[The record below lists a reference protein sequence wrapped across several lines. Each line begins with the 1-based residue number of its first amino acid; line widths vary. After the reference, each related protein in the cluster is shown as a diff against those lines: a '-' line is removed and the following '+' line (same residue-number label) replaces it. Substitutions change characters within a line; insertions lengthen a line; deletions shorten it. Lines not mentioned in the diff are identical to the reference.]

1 MKRKFISLVAV
12 LVLVGAACGSSD
24 DTTSGDAGDNVACG
38 VEDLALKSAGTLT
51 VATGEPVFPPWME
64 DDDPTNGQGFES
76 AVVYALATEM
86 GISNV
91 EWVRTD
97 FDSAIAGGEKDYDF
111 NIQQYSITAERD
123 EIVDFSRPYYSAKQ
137 ALVAFSA
144 GIVPANATIADLKGL
159 RFGAAIGTTSLGYID
174 DVIKPTTAA
183 AVYDDNVDAKSA
195 LEAGQ
200 IDVLVFDL
208 PSAYYIT
215 AVEIE
220 GSEIVGI
227 LPGLDNAPE
236 ELGLLFEEGSDLV
249 ACVNKALDALD
260 ANGTLGKIETQWLN
274 QAGDITVIKP

>member
-1 MKRKFISLVAV
+1 MKRTLISLVAV
-12 LVLVGAACGSSD
+12 LALVGAACGSSD

-38 VEDLALKSAGTLT
+38 VEDLALKIAGTLT
-51 VATGEPVFPPWME
+51 VATGEPVFPPWMM
-64 DDDPTNGQGFES
+64 DDDPTNGEGFES
-76 AVVYALATEM
+76 AIVYALATEM

-97 FDSAIAGGEKDYDF
+97 FDSAIAAGERDYDF

-208 PSAYYIT
+208 PSAYFIT

-260 ANGTLGKIETQWLN
+260 ANGTLSQIETQWLN

>member
-97 FDSAIAGGEKDYDF
+97 FDSAIAAGEKDYDF

-123 EIVDFSRPYYSAKQ
+123 EIVDFSRSYYSAKQ

-159 RFGAAIGTTSLGYID
+159 RFGAAIGTTSLSYID

>member
-97 FDSAIAGGEKDYDF
+97 FDSAIAAGEKDYDF

-123 EIVDFSRPYYSAKQ
+123 EIVDFSRSYYSAKQ

-159 RFGAAIGTTSLGYID
+159 RFGAAIGTTSLSYID

-208 PSAYYIT
+208 PSAYFIT

>member
-1 MKRKFISLVAV
+1 MKKTLICLVAV
-12 LVLVGAACGSSD
+12 LALVGAACGSSD

-51 VATGEPVFPPWME
+51 VATGEPVFPPWMV
-64 DDDPTNGQGFES
+64 DDDPTNGEGFES
-76 AVVYALATEM
+76 AIVYALATEM

-97 FDSAIAGGEKDYDF
+97 FDSAIAAGEKDYDF
-111 NIQQYSITAERD
+111 NIQQYSIVAERE

-137 ALVAFSA
+137 ALVGFSA

-159 RFGAAIGTTSLGYID
+159 RFGAAIGTTSLSYID
-174 DVIKPTTAA
+174 DVIKPTTSA

-208 PSAYYIT
+208 PSAYFIT

-220 GSEIVGI
+220 GSEIIGI

-236 ELGLLFEEGSDLV
+236 ELGLLFEKGSDLV